1 MVSPSPSVVEPAGI
15 AQALVK
21 WPRWPSNMASW
32 RDAFEEKLRARSR
45 EMAHRPVGLAVKAL
59 GRPVAEERMA
69 RGLAHNDPLQW
80 DHGSEGD
87 YGARDG
93 ALAAS
98 HGGSSSGELRE
109 LREPPRLDSSA
120 ATTAAGGKRKVTTYS
135 SGEEDEEDDGRAY
148 VKTAVAAP
156 LTDAGASA
164 VCVDDNDDEIRQR
177 GDDVDED
184 DDAHVD
190 EKKTRRPR
198 LAKVRNCIT
207 SLRLNTRKPTA
218 RNTPSALVN
227 KGWTVK
233 SKPNTMKPLRT
244 LMQVSRVQSRHQ
256 YMFFS
261 YRSKTSPL
269 PYLARR

>member
-1 MVSPSPSVVEPAGI
+1 
-15 AQALVK
+15 
-21 WPRWPSNMASW
+21 
-32 RDAFEEKLRARSR
+32 
-45 EMAHRPVGLAVKAL
+45 
-59 GRPVAEERMA
+59 MA

-164 VCVDDNDDEIRQR
+164 VCVDGGADDEIRQR

-184 DDAHVD
+184 DNDARVD
-190 EKKTRRPR
+190 EKKTVRPGG
-198 LAKVRNCIT
+198 AKTRINDIRT
-207 SLRLNTRKPTA
+207 LRLNTRKPCTV
-218 RNTPSALVN
+218 NTPSALVN
-227 KGWTVK
+227 KGWTVA
-233 SKPNTMKPLRT
+233 SAPNTMKPLRA

-256 YMFFS
+256 YMFFHLDLKPHPS
-261 YRSKTSPL
+261 LILLAGEPHPL
-269 PYLARR
+269 EF